1 MAEWTIASVLPY
13 SVPILSKNTIM
24 SHVQQVRRCTP
35 DEYYRLEA
43 EADHRS
49 EFYDG
54 EISAMAGGSARHG
67 QICANIVGHLGNKL
81 AGTSCVP
88 FGSDL
93 KLRVKATG
101 LRTYPDVS
109 VYCGKRELD
118 PDDPARQTYVNPTVL
133 VEVLSPSTEQ
143 YDRGTK
149 SVHYRRIETLQIILL
164 VSQDEARVETHVRQR
179 DGSWSLREYGGMDQ
193 ALPLEAI
200 SAELPLTAIYQ
211 GVDFTSDQ

>member
-1 MAEWTIASVLPY
+1 M
-13 SVPILSKNTIM
+13 
-24 SHVQQVRRCTP
+24 
-35 DEYYRLEA
+35 
-43 EADHRS
+43 
-49 EFYDG
+49 
-54 EISAMAGGSARHG
+54 
-67 QICANIVGHLGNKL
+67 
-81 AGTSCVP
+81 
-88 FGSDL
+88 
-93 KLRVKATG
+93 
-101 LRTYPDVS
+101 
-109 VYCGKRELD
+109 
-118 PDDPARQTYVNPTVL
+118 NPTVL

-200 SAELPLTAIYQ
+200 GAELPLTAIYQ

>member
-1 MAEWTIASVLPY
+1 
-13 SVPILSKNTIM
+13 M
-24 SHVQQVRRCTP
+24 SQPKQLQRYTP

-43 EADHRS
+43 QADHRS

-54 EISAMAGGSARHG
+54 EIFAMAGGSARHSR
-67 QICANIVGHLGNKL
+67 ICGNIYHNLRIRL
-81 AGTSCVP
+81 EGTPCVP

-109 VYCGKRELD
+109 VYCGKLELD
-118 PDDPARQTYVNPTVL
+118 PDDPARQTYMNPTL
-133 VEVLSPSTEQ
+133 LAEVLSPSTEQ

-149 SVHYRRIETLQIILL
+149 SVHYRRIESLKIILL
-164 VSQDEARVETHVRQR
+164 VSQDEARVDTQIRQP
-179 DGSWSLREYGGMDQ
+179 DGSWSLREYEGMHQ
-193 ALPLEAI
+193 VLPLEAI
-200 SAELPLTAIYQ
+200 GVELPLAAIYQ